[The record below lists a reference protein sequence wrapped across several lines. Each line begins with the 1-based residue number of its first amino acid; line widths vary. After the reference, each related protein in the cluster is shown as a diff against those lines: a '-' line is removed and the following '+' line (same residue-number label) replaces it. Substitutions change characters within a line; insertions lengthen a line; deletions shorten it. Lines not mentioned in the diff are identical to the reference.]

1 MKACPKA
8 NAIRP
13 ARTKP
18 VCYCDGALR
27 TLEPLPSCWPGRCLT
42 VIWNSENIT
51 PRPAMPLTRLKNE
64 FLEEDGVRFLMAD
77 EVGNTVACIVSHE
90 ALRDHTERVHLNGS
104 DSEVFEAYREL
115 IEGLASEAFD
125 AEGPFDQHGR
135 VLVTSEVLARVTRSA

>member
-1 MKACPKA
+1 MTKLTRIEDRLREVIEEVTLYRALTKADAPSCLIVALPRLTLPGRFSLTTTSGNSRQDAEPDYRWKA
-8 NAIRP
+8 NIPSFSAS
-13 ARTKP
+13 AT
-18 VCYCDGALR
+18 LR

-90 ALRDHTERVHLNGS
+90 ALRDHT
-104 DSEVFEAYREL
+104 
-115 IEGLASEAFD
+115 
-125 AEGPFDQHGR
+125 
-135 VLVTSEVLARVTRSA
+135 